1 MSVKGIDYDKC
12 IDCGVCLRACPGLER
27 HYYRD
32 TTQNKIIY
40 RDLNKR
46 CIKCGQ
52 CIAQCPEDAIIH
64 EGIGEAFT
72 FDKINDLQSLI
83 PFDTLF
89 NFLAAMR
96 SVRRYKAQKV
106 PKELLEKVIRTM
118 SYAATSANMRTET
131 FYVVSDDDVL
141 SELSKR
147 IRSAL
152 NSDPSLKD
160 QFGDEFVSLSKYFKN
175 PVYFDA
181 PHVIFV
187 SSPFNM
193 IMEGFN
199 VGNVITFGRLAA
211 QSLGLGTCWNGWSQ
225 LGIQVDPT
233 IKKLIK
239 LRGHVIAA
247 FTIGYPADNLKYYRV
262 PPRKKDNIKWI

>member
-1 MSVKGIDYDKC
+1 MSIKGIDYDKC

-32 TTQNKIIY
+32 KSQNRIIY
-40 RDLNKR
+40 RDLEKR

-52 CIAQCPEDAIIH
+52 CITQCPEDAIMY
-64 EGIGEAFT
+64 EGIGESFT
-72 FDKINDLQSLI
+72 FEKINELHSLI
-83 PFDTLF
+83 PYETLF
-89 NFLAAMR
+89 QFIAANR

-106 PKELLEKVIRTM
+106 PKEVLEKVINAM
-118 SYAATSANMRTET
+118 SYAPTGANMRSENL
-131 FYVVSDDDVL
+131 YIVSDENTI

-147 IRSAL
+147 VRNAL
-152 NSDPSLKD
+152 NSDTSLKD
-160 QFGDEFVSLSKYFKN
+160 QFGAQFDSLSKYYKN
-175 PVYFDA
+175 PIYFDA
-181 PHVIFV
+181 PHIIFV

-193 IMEGFN
+193 ILEGFN
-199 VGNVITFGRLAA
+199 IGNIITYGRLAA

-239 LRGHVIAA
+239 LRGNVIVA
-247 FTIGYPADNLKYYRV
+247 FTIGYPADNLKYFRV
-262 PPRKKDNIKWI
+262 PPRKKESVKWI